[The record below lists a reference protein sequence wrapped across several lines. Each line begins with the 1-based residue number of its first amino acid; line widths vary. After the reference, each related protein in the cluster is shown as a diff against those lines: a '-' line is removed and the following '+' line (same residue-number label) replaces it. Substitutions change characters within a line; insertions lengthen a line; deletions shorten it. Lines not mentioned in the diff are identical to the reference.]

1 MSVQAIT
8 SVSRDAHLTPR
19 QEGFVSRPL
28 SKPGSAASAG
38 REPFAGYVTDAETR
52 AVVARFV
59 EDQGWSSR
67 SVQKGGI
74 ASAARTLWVAPPP
87 EILLVDLSDSTAPL
101 EEIETL
107 EQAFRRNSRVIALGT
122 SNDVM
127 LYRRL
132 IEAGVADY
140 LVKPIHMDDL
150 ERALRLT
157 ARIPVDVS
165 TVDGRAIG
173 VVGARGGVG
182 ATTVA
187 TNLAWAAAERFQRRS
202 VLLDLD
208 LQFGSAALALDLQVG
223 GGLREALEEP
233 ERIDELFLDRAL
245 VHLSDTLSIL
255 AAEEQLDRT
264 VSVDPEATV
273 ALTMALKER
282 TDALVLDVPAH
293 DPTVMSAVAP
303 LAQDWLVV
311 TELTLTGLRD
321 TTRLLRLLEDTAP
334 ASRTSVVANRVPRG
348 APPVP
353 RREFEQELRRP
364 IDVVLAA
371 EDRVAAE
378 AANAGRPI
386 GAIAPSGRLAR
397 AIDGLAGQLLDAETK
412 PRGFLARFKAVR

>member
-1 MSVQAIT
+1 MSVQTVVPLSCDSGSEVREESFA
-8 SVSRDAHLTPR
+8 
-19 QEGFVSRPL
+19 SRPIGE
-28 SKPGSAASAG
+28 SGSTMKAG

-87 EILLVDLSDSTAPL
+87 EILLVDLSESTAPL
-101 EEIETL
+101 EEIQTL

-140 LVKPIHMDDL
+140 LVKPIHVDDL

-157 ARIPVDVS
+157 ARVPVDVS

-187 TNLAWAAAERFQRRS
+187 TNLAWAAAQRFQRRS
-202 VLLDLD
+202 VLVDLD

-223 GGLREALEEP
+223 AGLREALEEP

-245 VHLSDTLSIL
+245 VHLSDTLSVL

-264 VSVDPEATV
+264 VSVDPEAAV
-273 ALTMALKER
+273 ALMMALKER
-282 TDALVLDVPAH
+282 TDVLVLDVPAR
-293 DPTVMSAVAP
+293 DPTAMSAVAP
-303 LAQDWLVV
+303 LAQDWLVI

-334 ASRTSVVANRVPRG
+334 ASRTLVIANRVPRG
-348 APPVP
+348 TPPVP

-371 EDRVAAE
+371 EDRAAAE

-386 GAIAPSGRLAR
+386 GAVAPSGKLAR
-397 AIDGLAGQLLDAETK
+397 AIDDLAGQLLDAKIK
-412 PRGFLARFKAVR
+412 PRGLLARFKGMR